1 MPICVAPGSDHI
13 LGEMAATTPLLQ
25 LPILALSH
33 SAPADPAG
41 GGDGSEN
48 PNEDEYLGDG
58 EVEEEREPMRRRRE
72 KGRLTLKQKAS
83 MREYAA
89 ETLEWSLWGHNEEEL
104 IQFCSDIGIVPQ
116 VFKVWMRN
124 NRSRYMDAGEASFVD
139 EI

>member
-1 MPICVAPGSDHI
+1 MDHI
-13 LGEMAATTPLLQ
+13 LGEMEAATPLLQ
-25 LPILALSH
+25 LPILALPH
-33 SAPADPAG
+33 SGPTDPAG
-41 GGDGSEN
+41 GGDGGKN

-72 KGRLTLKQKAS
+72 RARLTREKKAV
-83 MREYAA
+83 MREYAT
-89 ETLEWSLWGHNEEEL
+89 ETLEWSLQGYNEEEL

-124 NRSRYMDAGEASFVD
+124 NRDRYMDAGEASSVN